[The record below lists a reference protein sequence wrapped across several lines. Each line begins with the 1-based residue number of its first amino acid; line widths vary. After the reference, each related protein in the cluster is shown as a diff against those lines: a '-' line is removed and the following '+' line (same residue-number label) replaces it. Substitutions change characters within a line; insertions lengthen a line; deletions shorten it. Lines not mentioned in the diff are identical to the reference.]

1 MSITVLTLPSDRF
14 TLISENM
21 TLGTDSRGTTLY
33 DIGRSGYGS
42 AEEYLK

>member
-1 MSITVLTLPSDRF
+1 MSTTVLALLSGRF

-21 TLGTDSRGTTLY
+21 TLGTDSRGTTVY
-33 DIGRSGYGS
+33 MGRSGYGG